1 MHINKYAPTIELLVR
16 KSFQIKRYTMMYV
29 SLFQNIFLSTEKQ
42 AYQSVGF
49 VQCTVP
55 FAQISCNG
63 FVHVNQT
70 KFVNLK
76 YKLP

>member
-1 MHINKYAPTIELLVR
+1 MMYIS
-16 KSFQIKRYTMMYV
+16 SFQI
-29 SLFQNIFLSTEKQ
+29 IFLSTEKQ
-42 AYQSVGF
+42 AYQSPSF

-55 FAQISCNG
+55 FAQIPCNG

-70 KFVNLK
+70 KFVNLE

>member
-1 MHINKYAPTIELLVR
+1 
-16 KSFQIKRYTMMYV
+16 MYV

-76 YKLP
+76 YKL